1 MGRRPE
7 AHGMWDPVGDPGMG
21 LLSPETL
28 PEQVGAS
35 GPSSLGWEVPK
46 GLQRAAQLQN
56 HRRGGAGTQG
66 PGRSPGGQLGWP

>member
-35 GPSSLGWEVPK
+35 GPLSLGWEVPK

-56 HRRGGAGTQG
+56 H
-66 PGRSPGGQLGWP
+66 